1 MLHLKNGS
9 IRVAH
14 VAGLVW
20 LTLAGCAATGS
31 TTPAEAPSAT
41 ITTSAAVPLREA
53 AQPVSVESTR
63 APRIDASLTDG
74 QIASIASDLHRA
86 EINDATV
93 ALAQA
98 QNPKVKA
105 YAQEMVSVDA
115 NVEQHLDAVVQNQNI
130 APADSTLGTSLRSS
144 DHALKDTLLAQSGA
158 DFDQSYITAQLKS
171 HEDALRLFDETLI
184 PDARNPALKTALQ
197 ATRARLIQHIL
208 LAKQALA
215 ALPAN

>member
-1 MLHLKNGS
+1 MLHLKDGS

-20 LTLAGCAATGS
+20 LTLAGCAATSS
-31 TTPAEAPSAT
+31 TRLAEAPSAT
-41 ITTSAAVPLREA
+41 ITTSAAVPLHDTG
-53 AQPVSVESTR
+53 SSESDATR
-63 APRIDASLTDG
+63 APQIDASLTDG

-98 QNPKVKA
+98 QNPKVKG
-105 YAQEMVSVDA
+105 YAQDMVSVDA

-184 PDARNPALKTALQ
+184 PDVRNPALKTALQ

-208 LAKQALA
+208 LAKQAIA